1 MQDVLSNTEYPLNPV
16 ARQMLEQRR
25 EVGIREYGVPLHT
38 HNGRDCLQDTAEELA
53 DALYYLLQAQLEGE
67 LGIDVLLTTTE
78 SLLVTVLARKNNRG

>member
-1 MQDVLSNTEYPLNPV
+1 MQDVLSSTKYSLNPV

-25 EVGIREYGVPLHT
+25 EVGMAEYGVPLHT

-67 LGIDVLLTTTE
+67 VVDDIVPTTE
-78 SLLVTVLARKNNRG
+78 ALLVDVLARKNNRG